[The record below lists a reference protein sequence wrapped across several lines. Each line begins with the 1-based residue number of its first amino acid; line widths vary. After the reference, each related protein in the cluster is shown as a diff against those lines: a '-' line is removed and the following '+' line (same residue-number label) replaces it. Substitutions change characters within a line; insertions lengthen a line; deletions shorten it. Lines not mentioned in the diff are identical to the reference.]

1 MRINLHITVSLLICL
16 LLLGSSVDA
25 QLKHKGEV
33 SGKPIG
39 EIQPVKQGTS
49 GQAGAPSQAGPTVIN
64 FDDLVTGGLGTG
76 GPIPV
81 TNQYAS
87 EGITFNSP
95 VAIDFSK
102 GNAIPGFAHSGTNAI
117 EQCYAA
123 EFCTAPIE
131 IRFDQGQA
139 RVKVWVGYDSALLEK
154 TPVIL
159 RAFDSSGKQIAQ
171 DSDNLNSV
179 GPIPIRIPLE
189 ISTINQRNR
198 LLTRSNIARVTVDF
212 LDQNRYTNG
221 LAVDDVEFE
230 RVEGVLTDNLPTY
243 TKA

>member
-1 MRINLHITVSLLICL
+1 MRTKLCLAAALFVCL

-25 QLKHKGEV
+25 QLTPKGGLANVPKE
-33 SGKPIG
+33 
-39 EIQPVKQGTS
+39 EIQPAQQTAVS
-49 GQAGAPSQAGPTVIN
+49 GQAGPTVIN

-87 EGITFNSP
+87 QGVTFNSP

-131 IRFDQGQA
+131 IKFSQGQA
-139 RVKVWVGYDSALLEK
+139 RVKVWVGYDSKISEK

-171 DSDNLNSV
+171 ASDNLNEV

-189 ISTINQRNR
+189 VSTINTKNR
-198 LLTRSNIARVTVDF
+198 FLTRSNIVRVTVDF
-212 LDQNRYTNG
+212 LDTNRYTNG
-221 LAVDDVEFE
+221 LAIDDVEFE
-230 RVEGVLTDNLPTY
+230 RVEGVLPENLPVSA
-243 TKA
+243 KA